1 VTRTGLERVR
11 RILFLSLSP
20 VGDVVMTTPVLE
32 ALHQA
37 CPGAVVDIIADQRSS
52 QLLIHCPYRGEI
64 LHKDKDRLLRGVL
77 PLLLTLWRRR
87 YDLIVDLR
95 TDGLAYLFRGRRRL
109 TKWHAVPYGPHAVEV
124 MMGVIRKIQGDA
136 PIPPCKLWLS
146 QEERDYAAAALAHLP
161 PGRWLVLGP
170 GCGGSEPQKVWP
182 EQHYIALADALK
194 DVINAVILVGSP
206 GDAALTA
213 AIAHGLTLPH
223 VDLAGATTLLQAA
236 AVMERASLFV
246 GSDSGLGHVAAA
258 VGTPTLSFFSTDRP
272 ERCRPWGNK
281 AAWLLHESGD
291 ARLIPVSEAETAIR
305 TQLL

>member
-1 VTRTGLERVR
+1 MIRHALEYVR
-11 RILFLSLSP
+11 RILFITLSP
-20 VGDVVMTTPVLE
+20 VGDLVMTTPVLE

-37 CPGAVVDIIADQRSS
+37 YPGAVVDIIADRRSS

-64 LHKDKDRLLRGVL
+64 LHKDKDRLLRGAP
-77 PLLLTLWRRR
+77 PLLLSLWRRR

-95 TDGLAYLFRGRRRL
+95 TDGMAYLFRGRRRL
-109 TKWHAVPYGPHAVEV
+109 TKWHAVPYGPHAVEA
-124 MMGVIRKIQGDA
+124 MMGVIREIQGQA
-136 PIPPCKLWLS
+136 PIPACKLWLS
-146 QEERDYAAAALAHLP
+146 DAERGYAATALAHLP

-182 EQHYIALADALK
+182 KQHYIALADALK
-194 DVINAVILVGSP
+194 DVINAVILVGEP
-206 GDAALTA
+206 KDAALTA
-213 AIAHGLTLPH
+213 AIEHSLTLPH
-223 VDLAGATTLLQAA
+223 VDLAGATSLLQAA
-236 AVMERASLFV
+236 ALIERAALFV

-272 ERCRPWGNK
+272 ERCRPWGNN

-305 TQLL
+305 TRLL